1 MFIFSQHNH
10 QESKTITNYD
20 NQFPEY
26 FGKKG
31 LEFALVESN
40 IDVVIGCETH
50 LDQCIHDGEFLLLN
64 YTCFWRDRKDGW
76 GGVVIII
83 KKELIAEQITSSMLS
98 EILAI
103 KITTHRQPIVICS
116 ML

>member
-20 NQFPEY
+20 NQFSEY

>member
-1 MFIFSQHNH
+1 MMVNS
-10 QESKTITNYD
+10 Y
-20 NQFPEY
+20 
-26 FGKKG
+26 
-31 LEFALVESN
+31 
-40 IDVVIGCETH
+40 H
-50 LDQCIHDGEFLLLN
+50 LS
-64 YTCFWRDRKDGW
+64 FWRDRKDGW